1 MDIAL
6 GNPVSLFATDGW
18 RESER
23 MICMCGI
30 MGYIGDKD
38 TAKILLEGLAKH
50 EYKGYDS
57 AGIAVI
63 KDGEILE
70 LRTIDKLP
78 QLAEKVAK
86 ENFNGDLGIGH
97 TRWATHGGVTENNTH
112 PHMSSDNKV
121 VLVHNGIIEN
131 AREIRADLEAE
142 GIKFHTET
150 DTESAVQYLAS
161 MYKGDPKEA
170 IIKLTKRI
178 RGAFALAI
186 MFYDKPK
193 EIWVVRKGSQ
203 LVVGHAGEEG
213 FCASDPTALL
223 EFTKDVWF
231 MDDDEMARISKE
243 GCVFYDFEGNQHEKE
258 SMHLDW
264 EAALNDKG
272 DYPHFM
278 LKEIHEQP
286 EVVTHTLLGRV
297 ASNQIDL
304 SHELDWTPEQ
314 VAPWKKIHFVAC
326 GTSHHATMIAAG
338 IMEEIGNFEIRTEIA
353 SEYRYR
359 NIPIGPDTLVV
370 FVSQSGETA
379 DTLHA
384 ARLAKSKGA
393 KCIVVTNV
401 RNSTIHREVG
411 DGLITPAGPEIGI
424 AATKTFMAQIT
435 ILTLLGL
442 YIAKLKN
449 DLTPETEQR
458 IITGLMEIPGKLASI
473 LGQEKEIEAIA
484 RNFADARGFFFI
496 GRGLSYAPALEGAL
510 KLKEISYI
518 HAEAYPAGE
527 MKHGPIALLDKEFP
541 VVAIVPKNKLWE
553 KTISNIEESM
563 ARNSPII
570 AIATEGDKEI
580 GYYSQNVIFT
590 PETEPELSAFMSVIP
605 LQLFAYYVARQR
617 GCDIDMPRNLTKAVT
632 VE

>member
-1 MDIAL
+1 MSAANDQ
-6 GNPVSLFATDGW
+6 
-18 RESER
+18 RER
-23 MICMCGI
+23 MIYMCGI
-30 MGYIGDKD
+30 MGYIGDRD
-38 TAKILLEGLAKH
+38 TTKVILEGLAKH
-50 EYKGYDS
+50 EYRGYDS

-63 KDGEILE
+63 KDGVIHE
-70 LRTIDKLP
+70 LRTTGRVY

-86 ENFNGDLGIGH
+86 EHFNGDFGIGH
-97 TRWATHGGVTENNTH
+97 TRWATHGGVTENNAH

-161 MYKGDPKEA
+161 VYSGDPKEA
-170 IIKLTKRI
+170 IVKLTKRI
-178 RGAFALAI
+178 RGAFALVI
-186 MFYDKPK
+186 MFHDKPN
-193 EIWVVRKGSQ
+193 EIWVARKGSP

-223 EFTKDVWF
+223 EFTRDVWF
-231 MDDDEMARISKE
+231 MDDNEIAMISKG
-243 GCVFYDFEGNQHEKE
+243 GCTFYDFDGNPHEKE

-264 EAALNDKG
+264 EAAMTSRGN
-272 DYPHFM
+272 YPHFM

-297 ASNQIDL
+297 ASNRVDL

-314 VAPWKKIHFVAC
+314 ISGWKKIHFVAC
-326 GTSHHATMIAAG
+326 GTSHYATMVAAR
-338 IMEEIGNFEIRTEIA
+338 IMEEVGNFEIRTEVA

-359 NIPIGPDTLVV
+359 NIPIGPDTLAV

-384 ARLAKSKGA
+384 ARLAKAKGA

-401 RNSTIHREVG
+401 RGSTIHREVG
-411 DGLITPAGPEIGI
+411 EALITPAGPEIGV

-435 ILTLLGL
+435 VLTLMGL
-442 YIAKLKN
+442 YLSKLKN
-449 DLTPETEQR
+449 ELCPETEQR
-458 IITGLMEIPGKLASI
+458 IVSALMDIPAKLASI
-473 LGQEKEIEAIA
+473 LEKEKEIEAVA

-496 GRGLSYAPALEGAL
+496 GRGLAYPPALEGAL
-510 KLKEISYI
+510 KLKEISYL

-527 MKHGPIALLDKEFP
+527 MKHGPIALLDKELP
-541 VVAIVPKNKLWE
+541 VVALVPKNDLWE

-570 AIATEGDKEI
+570 ALATEGDTEI
-580 GYYSQNVIFT
+580 EHYSKNVIFT
-590 PETEPELSAFMSVIP
+590 PETEPELFPFIAVVP
-605 LQLFAYYVARQR
+605 LQLFAYYIARQR
-617 GCDIDMPRNLTKAVT
+617 GCDIDMPRNLAKSVT

>member
-1 MDIAL
+1 MSAANDQ
-6 GNPVSLFATDGW
+6 
-18 RESER
+18 RER

-30 MGYIGDKD
+30 MGYIGERD
-38 TAKILLEGLAKH
+38 TTKVILEGLAKH
-50 EYKGYDS
+50 EYRGYDS

-63 KDGEILE
+63 KDGVIHE
-70 LRTIDKLP
+70 LRTTGRVY

-86 ENFNGDLGIGH
+86 EHFNGDFGIGH
-97 TRWATHGGVTENNTH
+97 TRWATHGGVTENNAH

-161 MYKGDPKEA
+161 VYCGDPKEA
-170 IIKLTKRI
+170 IVKLTKRI
-178 RGAFALAI
+178 RGAFALVI
-186 MFYDKPK
+186 MFHDKPN
-193 EIWVVRKGSQ
+193 EIWVARKGSP

-223 EFTKDVWF
+223 EFTRDVWF
-231 MDDDEMARISKE
+231 MDDDEIAMISKG
-243 GCVFYDFEGNQHEKE
+243 GCTFYDFDGNPHEKE

-264 EAALNDKG
+264 EAAMTSRGN
-272 DYPHFM
+272 YPHFM

-297 ASNQIDL
+297 ASNRVDL

-314 VAPWKKIHFVAC
+314 ISGWKKIHFVAC
-326 GTSHHATMIAAG
+326 GTSHYATMVAAR
-338 IMEEIGNFEIRTEIA
+338 IMEEVGNFEIRTEVA

-359 NIPIGPDTLVV
+359 NIPIGPDTLAV

-384 ARLAKSKGA
+384 ARLAKAKGA

-401 RNSTIHREVG
+401 RGSTIHREVG
-411 DGLITPAGPEIGI
+411 EALITPAGPEIGV

-435 ILTLLGL
+435 VLTLLGL
-442 YIAKLKN
+442 YLSKLKN
-449 DLTPETEQR
+449 ELCPETEQR
-458 IITGLMEIPGKLASI
+458 IVSALMDIPAKLASI
-473 LGQEKEIEAIA
+473 LEKEKEIEAVA

-496 GRGLSYAPALEGAL
+496 GRGLAYPPALEGAL
-510 KLKEISYI
+510 KLKEISYL

-527 MKHGPIALLDKEFP
+527 MKHGPIALLDKELP
-541 VVAIVPKNKLWE
+541 VVALVPKNDLWE

-570 AIATEGDKEI
+570 ALATEGDTEI
-580 GYYSQNVIFT
+580 EHYSKNVIFT
-590 PETEPELSAFMSVIP
+590 PETEPELFPFIAVVP
-605 LQLFAYYVARQR
+605 LQLFAYYIARQR
-617 GCDIDMPRNLTKAVT
+617 GCDIDMPRNLAKSVT

>member
-1 MDIAL
+1 
-6 GNPVSLFATDGW
+6 
-18 RESER
+18 
-23 MICMCGI
+23 MCGI
-30 MGYIGDKD
+30 MGYIGERETTKV
-38 TAKILLEGLAKH
+38 ILEGLAKH
-50 EYKGYDS
+50 EYRGYDS

-63 KDGEILE
+63 KDGVIHE
-70 LRTIDKLP
+70 LRTTGRVH

-86 ENFNGDLGIGH
+86 EHFNGDFGIGH
-97 TRWATHGGVTENNTH
+97 TRWATHGGVTENNAH

-161 MYKGDPKEA
+161 VYSGEPKEA
-170 IIKLTKRI
+170 IVKLTKRI
-178 RGAFALAI
+178 RGAFALVI
-186 MFYDKPK
+186 MFHDKPN
-193 EIWVVRKGSQ
+193 EIWVARKGSP

-223 EFTKDVWF
+223 EFTRDVWF
-231 MDDDEMARISKE
+231 MDDDEIAMISKG
-243 GCVFYDFEGNQHEKE
+243 GCIFYDFDEKE

-264 EAALNDKG
+264 EAAMTSRGN
-272 DYPHFM
+272 YPHFM

-297 ASNQIDL
+297 ASNRVDL

-314 VAPWKKIHFVAC
+314 ISGWKKIHFVAC
-326 GTSHHATMIAAG
+326 GTSHYATMVAAR
-338 IMEEIGNFEIRTEIA
+338 IMEEVGNFEIRTEVA

-384 ARLAKSKGA
+384 ARLAKARGA

-401 RNSTIHREVG
+401 RGSTIHREVG
-411 DGLITPAGPEIGI
+411 EALITPAGPEIGV

-435 ILTLLGL
+435 VLTLLGL
-442 YIAKLKN
+442 YLSKMKN
-449 DLTPETEQR
+449 DLEQKTEQR
-458 IITGLMEIPGKLASI
+458 IVSALMDIPAKLASI
-473 LGQEKEIEAIA
+473 LEKEKEIEAVA

-496 GRGLSYAPALEGAL
+496 GRGLAYPPALEGAL
-510 KLKEISYI
+510 KLKEISYL

-527 MKHGPIALLDKEFP
+527 MKHGPIALLDKELP
-541 VVAIVPKNKLWE
+541 VVALVPKNDLWE

-570 AIATEGDKEI
+570 ALATEGDTEI
-580 GYYSQNVIFT
+580 GHYSKNVIFT
-590 PETEPELSAFMSVIP
+590 PDTEPELFPFIAVVP
-605 LQLFAYYVARQR
+605 LQLFAYYIARQR
-617 GCDIDMPRNLTKAVT
+617 GCDIDMPRNLAKSVT

>member
-1 MDIAL
+1 
-6 GNPVSLFATDGW
+6 
-18 RESER
+18 
-23 MICMCGI
+23 
-30 MGYIGDKD
+30 MGYIGDRD
-38 TAKILLEGLAKH
+38 TTKVILEGLAKH
-50 EYKGYDS
+50 EYRGYDS

-63 KDGEILE
+63 KDGVIHE
-70 LRTIDKLP
+70 LRTTGRVH
-78 QLAEKVAK
+78 QLAEKTAK
-86 ENFNGDLGIGH
+86 ENFNGDFGIGH
-97 TRWATHGGVTENNTH
+97 TRWATHGGVTENNAH
-112 PHMSSDNKV
+112 PHLSSDNKV

-161 MYKGDPKEA
+161 VYSGDPKEA
-170 IIKLTKRI
+170 IVKLTKRI
-178 RGAFALAI
+178 RGAFALVI
-186 MFYDKPK
+186 MFHDKPN
-193 EIWVVRKGSQ
+193 EIWVARKGSP

-223 EFTKDVWF
+223 EFTRDVWF
-231 MDDDEMARISKE
+231 MDDDEIAMISKG
-243 GCVFYDFEGNQHEKE
+243 GCTFYDFNGNPHEKE

-264 EAALNDKG
+264 ESAMTSRGN
-272 DYPHFM
+272 YPHFM

-297 ASNQIDL
+297 ACNSVDL

-314 VAPWKKIHFVAC
+314 ISGWKKIHFVAC
-326 GTSHHATMIAAG
+326 GTSHYATMVAAR
-338 IMEEIGNFEIRTEIA
+338 IMEEVGNFEIRTEVA

-359 NIPIGPDTLVV
+359 NIPIGPDTLAV

-384 ARLAKSKGA
+384 ARLAKEKGA

-401 RNSTIHREVG
+401 RGSTIHREVG
-411 DGLITPAGPEIGI
+411 EALITPAGPEIGV

-435 ILTLLGL
+435 VLTLLGL
-442 YIAKLKN
+442 YLSKMKN
-449 DLTPETEQR
+449 DLEQETEQR
-458 IITGLMEIPGKLASI
+458 IVSALMDIPAKLASI
-473 LGQEKEIEAIA
+473 LEKEKEIEAVA

-496 GRGLSYAPALEGAL
+496 GRGLAYPPALEGAL
-510 KLKEISYI
+510 KLKEISYL

-527 MKHGPIALLDKEFP
+527 MKHGPIALLDKELP
-541 VVAIVPKNKLWE
+541 VVALVPKNNLWE

-570 AIATEGDKEI
+570 ALATEGDTEI
-580 GYYSQNVIFT
+580 GHYSNNVIFT
-590 PETEPELSAFMSVIP
+590 PETEPELFPFIAVVP
-605 LQLFAYYVARQR
+605 LQLFAYYIARQR
-617 GCDIDMPRNLTKAVT
+617 GCDIDMPRNLAKSVT